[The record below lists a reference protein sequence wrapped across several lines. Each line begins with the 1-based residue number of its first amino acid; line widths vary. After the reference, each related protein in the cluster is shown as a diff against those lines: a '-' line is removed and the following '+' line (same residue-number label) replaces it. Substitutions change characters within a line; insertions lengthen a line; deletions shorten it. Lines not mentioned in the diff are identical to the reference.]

1 MGIGCVRC
9 PVCALNRPLTST
21 GIIFSIS
28 SLVSTSAL
36 YLNNLLERDECSKDD
51 LEVCSNP
58 ALPSIFTEACT
69 NGSYVEVRCLLCMIL
84 QGSEWWNSWILL
96 TDLSQREKWILTSLV
111 FCCSSRG
118 TISWTVLAR
127 SRSGFCLSWR
137 KRGPRRRT
145 PAGSPKTGG
154 MVITCLCSGMFDAFV
169 FSGDSAAV
177 SWQYTSPSLLRTVS
191 RGSIAGYERLCA
203 RNRFL
208 WSACVWCVC
217 AQMCALNLNLSV
229 VFSF

>member
-1 MGIGCVRC
+1 MGIGCG
-9 PVCALNRPLTST
+9 PLTST
-21 GIIFSIS
+21 GIFFTCSIS

-69 NGSYVEVRCLLCMIL
+69 NGSYVEVGCLLCMIFTRL
-84 QGSEWWNSWILL
+84 WVVKQLNFAHWS
-96 TDLSQREKWILTSLV
+96 LTSLL

-145 PAGSPKTGG
+145 PAGSLKTGE

-169 FSGDSAAV
+169 FRGDSAAV
-177 SWQYTSPSLLRTVS
+177 SRQYTSPSLLRTVS

-208 WSACVWCVC
+208 WSACVCGVCVHRC
-217 AQMCALNLNLSV
+217 VHLI
-229 VFSF
+229 